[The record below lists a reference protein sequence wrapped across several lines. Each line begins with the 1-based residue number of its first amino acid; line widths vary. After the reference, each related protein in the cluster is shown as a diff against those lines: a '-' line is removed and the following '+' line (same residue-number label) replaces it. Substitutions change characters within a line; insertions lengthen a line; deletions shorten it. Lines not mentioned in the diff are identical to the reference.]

1 MVKDGL
7 EAMRSGYR
15 DEKEEMSGKNVEV
28 LVVGA
33 NGVRILSETEV
44 EGLIGRGMEIEG

>member
-1 MVKDGL
+1 MALKVKDEQNLIKEGL
-7 EAMRSGYR
+7 AAMKSGYR

-33 NGVRILSETEV
+33 QGVKILS
-44 EGLIGRGMEIEG
+44 I